1 MGFWNK
7 LWSFFKA
14 NAERH
19 LKRISISI
27 GAFLL
32 SLVVSIPLGV
42 PGYYY
47 AILGSSITF
56 AEVIIMSIFG
66 KNGNGETHTEETE
79 EEEI

>member
-1 MGFWNK
+1 
-7 LWSFFKA
+7 
-14 NAERH
+14 
-19 LKRISISI
+19 
-27 GAFLL
+27 
-32 SLVVSIPLGV
+32 LVVSIPLGV